1 MEAFTNFARIYGL
14 MVQTVRNIFRLV
26 AVLAIMAGASE
37 SALSARDFTVVIDAG
52 HGGKDAGA
60 LGTKTNEKSIN
71 LKVARKLRSLLD
83 KEKNMKVVMTRS
95 TDNFVTLQGRC
106 DIANSNKADIFVS
119 IHANAIDRKSKRSKT
134 IKGAS
139 VYTLGLSRTTANL
152 EVAMRENGVM
162 KLEKDYSTTYQGFD
176 PNSAESYIMFD
187 LMQHCNLDQS
197 ISLAGAVQRE
207 LVATAGRKNLGVKQ
221 APFWVLV
228 KTGMPAILVELDF
241 ICNPDEEAFMWSD
254 EGSDKLARAIY
265 NGIKK
270 YRNGESSATA
280 KKQRQQ
286 PEPDPCPEPTDTSR
300 EAPQTVRPAPEAKP
314 AAGQIEYRVQ
324 FLTSGS
330 KLKAGDRRFKGL
342 KPVDSY
348 RDGGIVKYTY
358 GSTTSMKEANKILK
372 EVKQLFP
379 QAFVIKMRD
388 GKRVK

>member
-162 KLEKDYSTTYQGFD
+162 KLEK
-176 PNSAESYIMFD
+176 II
-187 LMQHCNLDQS
+187 LQHIRALTLIPQK
-197 ISLAGAVQRE
+197 
-207 LVATAGRKNLGVKQ
+207 AT
-221 APFWVLV
+221 
-228 KTGMPAILVELDF
+228 
-241 ICNPDEEAFMWSD
+241 
-254 EGSDKLARAIY
+254 
-265 NGIKK
+265 
-270 YRNGESSATA
+270 
-280 KKQRQQ
+280 
-286 PEPDPCPEPTDTSR
+286 
-300 EAPQTVRPAPEAKP
+300 
-314 AAGQIEYRVQ
+314 
-324 FLTSGS
+324 
-330 KLKAGDRRFKGL
+330 
-342 KPVDSY
+342 
-348 RDGGIVKYTY
+348 
-358 GSTTSMKEANKILK
+358 
-372 EVKQLFP
+372 
-379 QAFVIKMRD
+379 
-388 GKRVK
+388 